1 VVRKLLLYGMLIGL
15 AAGLLAF
22 LVAKSIGEP
31 NVDKAIS
38 FEGLVA
44 TAHHEP
50 EGPDLVSRSVQNT
63 AGLGAGVIVYGVA
76 FGGIFALVFALA
88 YGRIGALTARGTSA
102 ALGVIGFVSVFLM
115 PFLKYPANPPSVG
128 DPDTI
133 KKRTALY
140 LVMILLSVAAAV
152 IAVIVRRHVRARIG
166 DWYATVAVG
175 GAYLAVMLVAFI
187 AMPGIN
193 EVPQQALQGITGPVT
208 DAGIT
213 FPPVVLW
220 RFRTATVAIQAI
232 TWATLAVG
240 FGYLATRTLEQDTH
254 AVIRDNAPVG

>member
-1 VVRKLLLYGMLIGL
+1 MVRKLLLYGMLVGL

-22 LVAKSIGEP
+22 LVAKTLGEP

-44 TAHHEP
+44 AAHHEP
-50 EGPDLVSRSVQNT
+50 EEADLVSRSVQNT
-63 AGLGAGVIVYGVA
+63 AGLGAGVIIYGVS

-88 YGRIGALTARGTSA
+88 YGRLGALTARGTAA
-102 ALGVIGFVSVFLM
+102 ALGIIGFVAVYLV

-140 LVMILLSVAAAV
+140 LVMILLSVAAV
-152 IAVIVRRHVRARIG
+152 VLAVIVRRRLRERVG

-175 GAYLAVMLVAFI
+175 AAYLAVMLIAFI

-193 EVPQQALQGITGPVT
+193 EVPQQALEGITGAVS
-208 DAGIT
+208 DAGVT
-213 FPPVVLW
+213 FPSVVLW
-220 RFRTATVAIQAI
+220 RFRIASVAIQAI
-232 TWATLAVG
+232 SWATLAVG
-240 FGYLATRTLEQDTH
+240 FGFLATRALEHDTQT
-254 AVIRDNAPVG
+254 AVRDTAPVT

>member
-1 VVRKLLLYGMLIGL
+1 MVRKLLLYGMLVGL

-22 LVAKSIGEP
+22 LIGKTLGEP

-50 EGPDLVSRSVQNT
+50 EEADLVSRSVQNT
-63 AGLGAGVIVYGVA
+63 AGLGAGVIIYGVS

-88 YGRIGALTARGTSA
+88 YGRLGALTARGTAA
-102 ALGVIGFVSVFLM
+102 ALGVIGFVAVYLV

-140 LVMILLSVAAAV
+140 LVMILVSVAAAV
-152 IAVIVRRHVRARIG
+152 LAIVVRRRLRERIG

-175 GAYLAVMLVAFI
+175 AAYLAVMLISFI

-193 EVPQQALQGITGPVT
+193 EVPQQALEGITGAVT
-208 DAGIT
+208 DAGLT

-220 RFRTATVAIQAI
+220 RFRIASVAIQAI
-232 TWATLAVG
+232 SWATLAVG
-240 FGYLATRTLEQDTH
+240 FGFLATRALEHDTQT
-254 AVIRDNAPVG
+254 AVRDTAPVT